1 MDVKLIVVG
10 GKHAGRAIPITGPK
24 FVIGRAP
31 DCQLRPGSDLV
42 SRHHCQLEVEPG
54 RVVLRDL
61 NSRNGTFVN
70 DQPIREP
77 YALRNGD
84 QIKIGTL
91 EFQVELTVSVGGKK
105 KPKVQSIGEAAART
119 VQSAARASDE
129 DFDIEKFLGDED
141 STPGGGPAASAPV
154 SPDTVRTRL
163 SDTATIV
170 LPPAP
175 TAPPPAKSPPGRVD
189 PAQQQLGN
197 TSRDAAAEV
206 LRRYLTGRR

>member
-10 GKHAGRAIPITGPK
+10 GKHAGRAIPIAGPK

-31 DCQLRPGSDLV
+31 DCQLRPGSDSV
-42 SRHHCQLEVEPG
+42 SRHHCQFEVEPG
-54 RVVLRDL
+54 QVVLRDL

-70 DQPIREP
+70 DQQIREP
-77 YALRNGD
+77 HVLRNGD
-84 QIKIGTL
+84 KIKIGPL

-119 VQSAARASDE
+119 VQTAGKAADE

-141 STPGGGPAASAPV
+141 APPAGGPSAGSSPV

-175 TAPPPAKSPPGRVD
+175 PPPPSSPPSRVD
-189 PAQQQLGN
+189 PAQKQLGD

>member
-10 GKHAGRAIPITGPK
+10 GKHAGRAIPIAGPK

-42 SRHHCQLEVEPG
+42 SRHHCQLDVEPG

-61 NSRNGTFVN
+61 NSRNGTLVN

-77 YALRNGD
+77 YVVRNGD
-84 QIKIGTL
+84 RIKIGPL

-105 KPKVQSIGEAAART
+105 KPKVQSVSEAAART
-119 VQSAARASDE
+119 VQSAARATDE
-129 DFDIEKFLGDED
+129 DFDIEKLLGDDD
-141 STPGGGPAASAPV
+141 SSAGGPTGAAAPV

-170 LPPAP
+170 LPPQ
-175 TAPPPAKSPPGRVD
+175 PPAKTPPGRVD
-189 PAQQQLGN
+189 PAQQQLGA

>member
-10 GKHAGRAIPITGPK
+10 GKHAGRAIPIAGPK
-24 FVIGRAP
+24 FLVGRAP
-31 DCQLRPGSDLV
+31 DCQLRPGSDSV
-42 SRHHCQLEVEPG
+42 SRHHCQFEVEPG

-70 DQPIREP
+70 DQQIREP
-77 YALRNGD
+77 HVLRNGD
-84 QIKIGTL
+84 KIKIGPL

-105 KPKVQSIGEAAART
+105 KPKVQSVGEAAART
-119 VQSAARASDE
+119 VQTAAKAADE

-141 STPGGGPAASAPV
+141 APPAGISSPV

-170 LPPAP
+170 LPP
-175 TAPPPAKSPPGRVD
+175 TPPPSSPPSRVD
-189 PAQQQLGN
+189 PAQKPLGD

>member
-10 GKHAGRAIPITGPK
+10 GKHAGRAIPIAGPK
-24 FVIGRAP
+24 FLIGRAP

-42 SRHHCQLEVEPG
+42 SRHHCQIGVEPG

-61 NSRNGTFVN
+61 NSRNGTLVN

-77 YALRNGD
+77 HVLRNGD
-84 QIKIGTL
+84 HIKIGPL

-105 KPKVQSIGEAAART
+105 KPKVQSVSEAAART
-119 VQSAARASDE
+119 VQSAARAADE
-129 DFDIEKFLGDED
+129 DFDIEKLLGDDD
-141 STPGGGPAASAPV
+141 SATGGSAAAASAPV

-170 LPPAP
+170 LPP
-175 TAPPPAKSPPGRVD
+175 TPPAKTPPARVD